1 MTARSHETIRVG
13 LRRII
18 RDPNASAK
26 VRMHAIERL
35 MYVEGLLEENGQP
48 ACGKVKQPVDKPMSK
63 GLRDLLDTRAFPPRH
78 HRLIPRERLS
88 HGRVSRLKFPI
99 P

>member
-35 MYVEGLLEENGQP
+35 MYVEGLLDENGQP
-48 ACGKVKQPVDKPMSK
+48 ASRREKQPVDKPMSNTLK
-63 GLRDLLDTRAFPPRH
+63 DFLDRMNQ
-78 HRLIPRERLS
+78 EKS
-88 HGRVSRLKFPI
+88 G
-99 P
+99 

>member
-18 RDPNASAK
+18 RDASVSAK

-35 MYVEGLLEENGQP
+35 MYVEGLLEESGQP
-48 ACGKVKQPVDKPMSK
+48 ASRRERQPVDKPMSK
-63 GLRDLLDTRAFPPRH
+63 GLKDLLDEMRQ
-78 HRLIPRERLS
+78 EQS
-88 HGRVSRLKFPI
+88 G
-99 P
+99 

>member
-18 RDPNASAK
+18 RDDNVSPK

-35 MYVEGLLEENGQP
+35 MYVEGLAG
-48 ACGKVKQPVDKPMSK
+48 
-63 GLRDLLDTRAFPPRH
+63 
-78 HRLIPRERLS
+78 
-88 HGRVSRLKFPI
+88 
-99 P
+99 